1 MNYHLS
7 FENNVDTEAV
17 NKTGNTGFRSIASLI
32 PAKTIFSNSARLDV
46 KDMSQFEN
54 ALKTGLVKNINASD
68 DLGWTFLHY
77 ASARN
82 NAEAI
87 AFLIKNGAN
96 TEITNS
102 DGETPLFVAT
112 VLENVEAIRTLVKLG
127 ANVDIRNSSGDHILY
142 IVDHMKNQEVK
153 NALQLELKKKTIDI
167 YSNPK
172 IRPFA
177 LRKNIER

>member
-1 MNYHLS
+1 MNYHLNFKS
-7 FENNVDTEAV
+7 SVDTGAV
-17 NKTGNTGFRSIASLI
+17 DKTESISFRYITSLI
-32 PAKTIFSNSARLDV
+32 PAKTNFSNSAKADV

-82 NAEAI
+82 NPEAI
-87 AFLIKNGAN
+87 DFLVKNGAN
-96 TEITNS
+96 TEIKNS
-102 DGETPLFVAT
+102 DGETPLFIAT
-112 VLENVEAIRTLVKLG
+112 VLESVDAIKSLVKMG
-127 ANVDIRNSSGDHILY
+127 ANVDIRNSLGDHILY

-153 NALQLELKKKTIDI
+153 NALQLELRKKTIDI

-172 IRPFA
+172 A
-177 LRKNIER
+177 HLRFLKNNNLR